1 MTVFELDGEHA
12 SFNGKQVL
20 SDISLGIDRGE
31 KIALVG
37 QSGAG
42 KSTLLQLLYQHRREE
57 VTLLPQELGLV
68 KSLSVFHNV
77 CIGRLHHNSNWHNI
91 VNLVRP
97 SRVDI
102 EAVRKVLRKLHLE
115 DKIFAPVG
123 ELSGGQQQRTAVA
136 RSVFQGSAALLGDEP
151 VSAVDEIQ
159 AQTVL
164 NAIIE
169 GHETVVL
176 AMHDIDLA
184 LRFSN
189 RIVGIDNGRIVMDR
203 PASEIVA
210 SDLHDLYKN

>member
-12 SFNGKQVL
+12 SFNGKRVL
-20 SDISLGIDRGE
+20 SDISLGIERGE

-37 QSGAG
+37 KSGAG
-42 KSTLLQLLYQHRREE
+42 KSTLLQLLYKHRQEE

-77 CIGRLHHNSNWHNI
+77 CIGRLHHNSNWHNL
-91 VNLVRP
+91 VNLLRP
-97 SRVDI
+97 VKTEI
-102 EAVRKVLRKLHLE
+102 EAVTCVLEKLHLA

-136 RSVFQGSAALLGDEP
+136 RSVFQGSTALLGDEP
-151 VSAVDEIQ
+151 VSAVDEVQ

-164 NAIIE
+164 SAIVDA
-169 GHETVVL
+169 HETVVL
-176 AMHDIDLA
+176 AMHDVDLA

-189 RIVGIDNGRIVMDR
+189 RIVGIVNGQIVMDR
-203 PASEIVA
+203 PSAGIAA
-210 SDLHDLYKN
+210 SDLHDLYKS